1 MAAEG
6 DNHFMRYVYRGEEGE
21 IIPREATHITVAESC
36 TFVRAWAFYEHPNIV
51 EIICHKGVKKI
62 ESWAFQSCPN
72 LRRVIMP
79 GVKIVEQQ
87 AFDDCRALTDVECG
101 KLEIIGEDAFSDCES
116 LRNINLPSVRIV
128 AYYAFNGCK
137 ALTDAK
143 FSSKLERID
152 EWAFCDCFSL
162 QRITIPLKDG
172 IISADNIFQLCEKL
186 MHTDLVEEAE
196 LHATTAA
203 LHLEKWRND
212 MNREIDSI
220 NQILPNA
227 RAAGDYDED
236 ADEWVDPGEK
246 AEAIRMWIRSVR
258 QKIVQYKAEHQ
269 SLLNEAATTL
279 QFALPNDV
287 VEIVLPFLVLP
298 SYTFEG
304 EDQEDGDSDGE

>member
-21 IIPREATHITVAESC
+21 VIPREATHITVAESC
-36 TFVRAWAFYEHPNIV
+36 TFVRAWTFEGTYIV
-51 EIICHKGVKKI
+51 EIICHNRVKII
-62 ESWAFQSCPN
+62 ESGAFRFCPN

-152 EWAFCDCFSL
+152 EWAFSDCFSL

-203 LHLEKWRND
+203 LHLEDWRND

-227 RAAGDYDED
+227 RAVGDYDED
-236 ADEWVDPGEK
+236 AEEWGDPGEK

-269 SLLNEAATTL
+269 RVLNGAATIL
-279 QFALPNDV
+279 QFALPHD
-287 VEIVLPFLVLP
+287 IVMNNILPFLKLP
-298 SYTFEG
+298 SYTFVG
-304 EDQEDGDSDGE
+304 EDQEDGDSEGE